1 MSNKLSIAIVVLLV
15 LVGLTVSLQTA
26 RKAEDTATP
35 KVEVKIPKIERD
47 KVDEIEL
54 SAPERPKVRLVK
66 KGDAWRMAEP
76 TEAAAD
82 QEAVSSV
89 LDKLADL
96 EVTGVAATKVE
107 NHARLEVD
115 EKKGTHVIAKSGGKV
130 LLDGFIGSYSSG
142 NSMLRLQGSTNVATV
157 RGSIRYAFTKYPRE
171 WRDRVIAKLE
181 PKDVQR
187 IAFDNKDGHIEF
199 VRKSADEWEQVLG
212 KREKKIDPLDISKVR
227 GIVGT
232 ASVLNAVDFA
242 APTLTPEQAGL
253 GAGAATVTLTLSSD
267 AGEQKVLYRVG
278 NQVEQNYYAQRDGI
292 DTIFQISTW
301 VGGRLVPTHET
312 FVKKKEPEKTGPVG
326 SPTNPI
332 PVEPQMQQIQQMMN
346 AQHGGAPH

>member
-1 MSNKLSIAIVVLLV
+1 MSKKLGIAIVILLV
-15 LVGLTVSLQTA
+15 LVGLAVSLQTA
-26 RKAEDTATP
+26 RQAEDTAAP
-35 KVEVKIPKIERD
+35 KVEVKIPKVERD
-47 KVDEIEL
+47 KVDELEL
-54 SAPERPKVRLVK
+54 SAPERDKVRLVK
-66 KGDAWRMAEP
+66 KGDGWRMVEP
-76 TEAAAD
+76 TDAAAD
-82 QEAVSSV
+82 QDAVNSA

-96 EVTGVAATKVE
+96 EVTGVAATKAE

-115 EKKGTHVIAKSGGKV
+115 EKKGTHVVAKGGGKV
-130 LLDGFIGSYSSG
+130 LIDAFIGNYQSG
-142 NSMLRLQGSTNVATV
+142 NSMLRLQGQNNVATV

-171 WRDRVIAKLE
+171 WRDRVITKVE

-199 VRKSADEWEQVLG
+199 ARKSADDWEQVAG
-212 KREKKIDPLDISKVR
+212 KKEKKIDPLDVAKVR

-242 APTLTPEQAGL
+242 APSVTPEQAGL
-253 GAGAATVTLTLSSD
+253 GAGAATVTLKLASD
-267 AGEQKVLYRVG
+267 AGEQQILYRIG

-312 FVKKKEPEKTGPVG
+312 FIKKKEAEKSGPLG

-332 PVEPQMQQIQQMMN
+332 PVEPKMAPPGMN
-346 AQHGGAPH
+346 PHAPH